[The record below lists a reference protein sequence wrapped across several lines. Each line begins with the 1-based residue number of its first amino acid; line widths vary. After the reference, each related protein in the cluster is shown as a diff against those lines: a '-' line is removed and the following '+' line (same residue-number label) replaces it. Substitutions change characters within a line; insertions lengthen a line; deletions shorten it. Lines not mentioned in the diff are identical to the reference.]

1 MADNSEI
8 AKEIKSSSRLGLF
21 QRAAS
26 YFGFSIKPSEI
37 NKDKDDKGREYQL
50 IQTQKLNAFEGKP
63 QSEALQDIEK
73 IALQDMSSSIQDLFE
88 AWMNDTQNTYA
99 NIQEREDRLNALT
112 YMADNQSYIKAAV
125 VLTANEVSMVSDNVI
140 FTVLSDDPD
149 WDEQINYLL
158 DKVWKIDE
166 QTIYDLAYDL
176 TLYGEAFQG
185 LEVSSAGIIGMEVL
199 KPNEIVEKMEFK
211 PVEVANFYAQCQAN
225 TGSKGF
231 TANLNQ
237 MTQSYMQTNT
247 NFQFNQ
253 NQKNYISK
261 DELLKDYVENI
272 ADVASNEMF
281 KSHLLGYRLPNDTMV
296 APWQVAHYMIGEHSS
311 EFYPYGCPPLL
322 SCLTAFRQAQRAA
335 GLEDLRK
342 MLSLPFTQYKVKTGG
357 AGMARAFDIVSTVK
371 ERFENVGLTQET
383 AGLEGPSLVSNIWTS
398 DDLVTVE
405 TSSAGDAGTSEGTV
419 SEQKYLDSKVGI
431 CTFVPRTYIDPN
443 SEGFQMSGVALQQM
457 FAPFRTQVASQRK
470 IIRNVIEDLI
480 ERHCAIA
487 NIKVPDYVLTMNVV
501 NPTDTSQISTKLQNA
516 DAVLDAV
523 AGYLNIEKEKMPA
536 DIKKDILTKYGD
548 LSPEELKKWSETLDR
563 QGEVEPEVEVDQ
575 EDAEAGFGDDIGD
588 DIGGGMG
595 DFGGAEDM
603 GGMEEVPAEPTEESA
618 IKQKKNK
625 LVEARYKSF
634 STDDMIYLITAR
646 KRIWETRGC
655 TRTFVDSDHRL
666 SRASEDMFKF
676 FEQHRS
682 TRHGKKKIK
691 D

>member
-166 QTIYDLAYDL
+166 QVIYDLAYDL

-405 TSSAGDAGTSEGTV
+405 TRSAGDAGTSEGTV

-516 DAVLDAV
+516 DSVLDAV
-523 AGYLNIEKEKMPA
+523 AGYLNIEKEKLPA

-548 LSPEELKKWSETLDR
+548 LSPEELKKWAETLDR
-563 QGEVEPEVEVDQ
+563 QGAVEPEVEVDQ
-575 EDAEAGFGDDIGD
+575 EDADAGFGDDIGS
-588 DIGGGMG
+588 GMK
-595 DFGGAEDM
+595 DFGGADDM
-603 GGMEEVPAEPTEESA
+603 GGMEETPAEPTEEST
-618 IKQKKNK
+618 IKHKKNK

-646 KRIWETRGC
+646 KRIWETKGC
-655 TRTFVDSDHRL
+655 TRTFVDSNHRL

-691 D
+691 G

>member
-73 IALQDMSSSIQDLFE
+73 IVLQDMSSSIQDLFE

-261 DELLKDYVENI
+261 DGLLKDYVENI

-419 SEQKYLDSKVGI
+419 NEQKYLDSKVGI

-516 DAVLDAV
+516 ESVLDAV
-523 AGYLNIEKEKMPA
+523 AGYLNVEKEKLPA

-548 LSPEELKKWSETLDR
+548 LSPEELKKWAETLDH

-575 EDAEAGFGDDIGD
+575 EDAEAGFGDDIG
-588 DIGGGMG
+588 GGME
-595 DFGGAEDM
+595 DFGGADDM
-603 GGMEEVPAEPTEESA
+603 GDMEEVPAEPTEESA

-646 KRIWETRGC
+646 KRIWETKGC
-655 TRTFVDSDHRL
+655 TRTFVDSNHRL

-691 D
+691 G

>member
-37 NKDKDDKGREYQL
+37 NKDKDVKDREYQL
-50 IQTQKLNAFEGKP
+50 IQTQKLNAFEGKS

-516 DAVLDAV
+516 ESVLDAV
-523 AGYLNIEKEKMPA
+523 AGYLNVEKEKLPA

-548 LSPEELKKWSETLDR
+548 LSPEELKKWAETLDR

-575 EDAEAGFGDDIGD
+575 EDAEAGFGDDIE
-588 DIGGGMG
+588 GGMG
-595 DFGGAEDM
+595 DFGGADDI
-603 GGMEEVPAEPTEESA
+603 GGMEEAPAEPTEESV

-691 D
+691 G

>member
-50 IQTQKLNAFEGKP
+50 IQTQKLNTFEGKS

-516 DAVLDAV
+516 ESVLDAV
-523 AGYLNIEKEKMPA
+523 AGYLNVEKEKLPA

-548 LSPEELKKWSETLDR
+548 LSPEELKKWAETLDR
-563 QGEVEPEVEVDQ
+563 QGTVEPEVEVDQ
-575 EDAEAGFGDDIGD
+575 EDAEAGFGDDIE
-588 DIGGGMG
+588 GGMG
-595 DFGGAEDM
+595 DFGGVEDM
-603 GGMEEVPAEPTEESA
+603 GGMEETSAEPTEEST
-618 IKQKKNK
+618 IKRKKNK

-691 D
+691 G

>member
-322 SCLTAFRQAQRAA
+322 SCLAAFRQAQRAA

-405 TSSAGDAGTSEGTV
+405 TRSAGDAGTSEGTV

-516 DAVLDAV
+516 ESVLDAV
-523 AGYLNIEKEKMPA
+523 AGYLNVEKEKLPA

-548 LSPEELKKWSETLDR
+548 LSPEELKKWAETLDR
-563 QGEVEPEVEVDQ
+563 QGAVEPEVEVDQ
-575 EDAEAGFGDDIGD
+575 EDADAGFGDDIGS
-588 DIGGGMG
+588 GMK
-595 DFGGAEDM
+595 DFGGADDM
-603 GGMEEVPAEPTEESA
+603 GGMEETPAEPTEEST
-618 IKQKKNK
+618 IKHKKNK

-691 D
+691 G

>member
-357 AGMARAFDIVSTVK
+357 VGMARAFDIVSTVK

-419 SEQKYLDSKVGI
+419 NEQKYLDSKVGI

-457 FAPFRTQVASQRK
+457 FAPFRTQVASG
-470 IIRNVIEDLI
+470 
-480 ERHCAIA
+480 
-487 NIKVPDYVLTMNVV
+487 
-501 NPTDTSQISTKLQNA
+501 LQ
-516 DAVLDAV
+516 
-523 AGYLNIEKEKMPA
+523 PF
-536 DIKKDILTKYGD
+536 
-548 LSPEELKKWSETLDR
+548 
-563 QGEVEPEVEVDQ
+563 Q
-575 EDAEAGFGDDIGD
+575 
-588 DIGGGMG
+588 
-595 DFGGAEDM
+595 
-603 GGMEEVPAEPTEESA
+603 
-618 IKQKKNK
+618 
-625 LVEARYKSF
+625 
-634 STDDMIYLITAR
+634 
-646 KRIWETRGC
+646 
-655 TRTFVDSDHRL
+655 
-666 SRASEDMFKF
+666 
-676 FEQHRS
+676 
-682 TRHGKKKIK
+682 
-691 D
+691 

>member
-37 NKDKDDKGREYQL
+37 NKDKDGKDKDGKDREYQL
-50 IQTQKLNAFEGKP
+50 IQTQKLNAFEGKS

-211 PVEVANFYAQCQAN
+211 PVEVTNFYAQCQAN

-398 DDLVTVE
+398 DDLVTIE

-419 SEQKYLDSKVGI
+419 NEQKYLDSKVGI

-516 DAVLDAV
+516 ESVLDAV
-523 AGYLNIEKEKMPA
+523 AGYLNVEKEKLPA

-548 LSPEELKKWSETLDR
+548 LSPEELKKWAETLDR
-563 QGEVEPEVEVDQ
+563 QGTVEPEVEVDQ
-575 EDAEAGFGDDIGD
+575 EDAEAGFGDDIE
-588 DIGGGMG
+588 GGMG
-595 DFGGAEDM
+595 EA
-603 GGMEEVPAEPTEESA
+603 PAEPTEESV

-666 SRASEDMFKF
+666 SRASEDMFRF
-676 FEQHRS
+676 FEQHRN

-691 D
+691 G

>member
-37 NKDKDDKGREYQL
+37 NKDKDDKDREYQL
-50 IQTQKLNAFEGKP
+50 IQTQKLNAFEGKS
-63 QSEALQDIEK
+63 QSDALKDIEK

-357 AGMARAFDIVSTVK
+357 AGIARAFDIVSTVK

-405 TSSAGDAGTSEGTV
+405 TRSAGDAGTSEGTV

-516 DAVLDAV
+516 DSVLDAV
-523 AGYLNIEKEKMPA
+523 AGYLNIEKEKLPA

-548 LSPEELKKWSETLDR
+548 LSPEELKKWAETLDR
-563 QGEVEPEVEVDQ
+563 QGAVEPEVEVDQ
-575 EDAEAGFGDDIGD
+575 EDADAGFGDDIGS
-588 DIGGGMG
+588 GME
-595 DFGGAEDM
+595 DFGGADDM
-603 GGMEEVPAEPTEESA
+603 GGMEETPAEPTEEST
-618 IKQKKNK
+618 IKHKKNK

-646 KRIWETRGC
+646 KRIWETKGC
-655 TRTFVDSDHRL
+655 TRTFVDSNHRL

-691 D
+691 G

>member
-50 IQTQKLNAFEGKP
+50 IQTQKLNAFEGKS
-63 QSEALQDIEK
+63 QSEALKDIEK

-211 PVEVANFYAQCQAN
+211 PVEVTNFYAQCQAN

-357 AGMARAFDIVSTVK
+357 VGMARAFDIVSTVK

-405 TSSAGDAGTSEGTV
+405 KSSAGDAGTSEGTV

-516 DAVLDAV
+516 ESVLDAV
-523 AGYLNIEKEKMPA
+523 AGYLNVEKEKLPA

-548 LSPEELKKWSETLDR
+548 LSPEELKKWAETLDR
-563 QGEVEPEVEVDQ
+563 QGAVEPEVEVDQ
-575 EDAEAGFGDDIGD
+575 EDAEAGFGDDIE
-588 DIGGGMG
+588 GGMG

-603 GGMEEVPAEPTEESA
+603 GGMEEAPAEPTEESV

-634 STDDMIYLITAR
+634 STDDMVYLITAR

-682 TRHGKKKIK
+682 TRHGKEKIK
-691 D
+691 G

>member
-37 NKDKDDKGREYQL
+37 NKDKDDKDREYQL
-50 IQTQKLNAFEGKP
+50 IQTQKLNAFEGKS
-63 QSEALQDIEK
+63 QSDALKDIEK

-357 AGMARAFDIVSTVK
+357 AGIARAFDIVSTVK

-405 TSSAGDAGTSEGTV
+405 TRSAGDAGTSEGTV

-516 DAVLDAV
+516 DSVLDAV
-523 AGYLNIEKEKMPA
+523 AGYLNIEKEKLPA

-548 LSPEELKKWSETLDR
+548 LSPEELKRWAETLDR
-563 QGEVEPEVEVDQ
+563 QGAVEPEVEVDQ
-575 EDAEAGFGDDIGD
+575 EDADAGFGDDIES
-588 DIGGGMG
+588 GME
-595 DFGGAEDM
+595 DFGGADDM
-603 GGMEEVPAEPTEESA
+603 GGMEETPAEPTEEST
-618 IKQKKNK
+618 IKHKKNK

-646 KRIWETRGC
+646 KRIWETKGC
-655 TRTFVDSDHRL
+655 TRTFVDSNHRL

-691 D
+691 G

>member
-50 IQTQKLNAFEGKP
+50 IQTQKLNAFEGKS

-211 PVEVANFYAQCQAN
+211 PVEVTNFYAQCQAN

-342 MLSLPFTQYKVKTGG
+342 MLSLPFT
-357 AGMARAFDIVSTVK
+357 
-371 ERFENVGLTQET
+371 
-383 AGLEGPSLVSNIWTS
+383 
-398 DDLVTVE
+398 
-405 TSSAGDAGTSEGTV
+405 
-419 SEQKYLDSKVGI
+419 
-431 CTFVPRTYIDPN
+431 
-443 SEGFQMSGVALQQM
+443 
-457 FAPFRTQVASQRK
+457 
-470 IIRNVIEDLI
+470 
-480 ERHCAIA
+480 
-487 NIKVPDYVLTMNVV
+487 
-501 NPTDTSQISTKLQNA
+501 
-516 DAVLDAV
+516 
-523 AGYLNIEKEKMPA
+523 
-536 DIKKDILTKYGD
+536 
-548 LSPEELKKWSETLDR
+548 
-563 QGEVEPEVEVDQ
+563 
-575 EDAEAGFGDDIGD
+575 
-588 DIGGGMG
+588 
-595 DFGGAEDM
+595 
-603 GGMEEVPAEPTEESA
+603 
-618 IKQKKNK
+618 
-625 LVEARYKSF
+625 
-634 STDDMIYLITAR
+634 
-646 KRIWETRGC
+646 
-655 TRTFVDSDHRL
+655 
-666 SRASEDMFKF
+666 
-676 FEQHRS
+676 
-682 TRHGKKKIK
+682 
-691 D
+691 

>member
-37 NKDKDDKGREYQL
+37 NKDKDGKDKDGKDREYQL
-50 IQTQKLNAFEGKP
+50 IQTQKLNAFEGKS

-211 PVEVANFYAQCQAN
+211 PVEVTNFYAQCQAN

-398 DDLVTVE
+398 DDLVTIE

-419 SEQKYLDSKVGI
+419 NEQKYLDSKVGI

-516 DAVLDAV
+516 ESVLDAV
-523 AGYLNIEKEKMPA
+523 AGYLNVEKEKLPA

-548 LSPEELKKWSETLDR
+548 LSPEELKKWAETLDR
-563 QGEVEPEVEVDQ
+563 QGTVEPEVEVDQ
-575 EDAEAGFGDDIGD
+575 EDAEAGFGDDIE
-588 DIGGGMG
+588 GGMG
-595 DFGGAEDM
+595 EA
-603 GGMEEVPAEPTEESA
+603 PAEPTEESV

-666 SRASEDMFKF
+666 SRASEDMFRF
-676 FEQHRS
+676 FEQHRN
-682 TRHGKKKIK
+682 TRRGKKKIK
-691 D
+691 G

>member
-158 DKVWKIDE
+158 DKIWKIDE

-199 KPNEIVEKMEFK
+199 KPNEVVEKMEFK

-357 AGMARAFDIVSTVK
+357 VGMARAFDIVSTVK

-516 DAVLDAV
+516 ESVLDAV
-523 AGYLNIEKEKMPA
+523 AGYLNVEKEKLPA

-548 LSPEELKKWSETLDR
+548 LSPEELKKWAETLDR

-575 EDAEAGFGDDIGD
+575 EDAEAGFGDDIG
-588 DIGGGMG
+588 GGME
-595 DFGGAEDM
+595 DFGGADDM
-603 GGMEEVPAEPTEESA
+603 GDMEEVPAEPTEESA

-646 KRIWETRGC
+646 KRIWETKGC
-655 TRTFVDSDHRL
+655 TRTFVDSNHRL

-691 D
+691 G

>member
-37 NKDKDDKGREYQL
+37 NKDKDDKDREYQL
-50 IQTQKLNAFEGKP
+50 IQTQKLNAFEGKS
-63 QSEALQDIEK
+63 QSDALKDIEK

-357 AGMARAFDIVSTVK
+357 AGIARAFDIVSTVK

-405 TSSAGDAGTSEGTV
+405 TRSAGDAGTSEGTV

-443 SEGFQMSGVALQQM
+443 SEGFQMSGAALQQM

-516 DAVLDAV
+516 DSVLDAV
-523 AGYLNIEKEKMPA
+523 AGYLNIEKEKLPA

-548 LSPEELKKWSETLDR
+548 LSPEELKKWAETLDR
-563 QGEVEPEVEVDQ
+563 QGAVEPEVEVDQ
-575 EDAEAGFGDDIGD
+575 EDADAGFGDDIGS
-588 DIGGGMG
+588 GME
-595 DFGGAEDM
+595 DFGGADDM
-603 GGMEEVPAEPTEESA
+603 GGMEETPAEPTEEST
-618 IKQKKNK
+618 IKHKKNK

-646 KRIWETRGC
+646 KRIWETKGC
-655 TRTFVDSDHRL
+655 TRTFVDSNHRL

-691 D
+691 G

>member
-50 IQTQKLNAFEGKP
+50 IQTQKLNAFEGKS

-158 DKVWKIDE
+158 DKIWKIDE

-516 DAVLDAV
+516 ESVLDAV
-523 AGYLNIEKEKMPA
+523 AGYLNVEKEKLPA

-548 LSPEELKKWSETLDR
+548 LSPEELKKWAETLDR
-563 QGEVEPEVEVDQ
+563 QGTVEPEVEVDQ
-575 EDAEAGFGDDIGD
+575 EDAEAGFGDDIE
-588 DIGGGMG
+588 GGMG
-595 DFGGAEDM
+595 DFGGVEDM
-603 GGMEEVPAEPTEESA
+603 GGMEETSAEPTEEST
-618 IKQKKNK
+618 IKRKKNK

-691 D
+691 G

>member
-50 IQTQKLNAFEGKP
+50 IQTQKLNAFEGKS

-516 DAVLDAV
+516 ESVLDAV
-523 AGYLNIEKEKMPA
+523 AGYLNVEKEKLPS

-548 LSPEELKKWSETLDR
+548 LSPEELKKWAETLDR

-575 EDAEAGFGDDIGD
+575 EDAEAGFGDDIE
-588 DIGGGMG
+588 GGME
-595 DFGGAEDM
+595 DFGVGDDM
-603 GGMEEVPAEPTEESA
+603 GGMEEASAEPTEEST
-618 IKQKKNK
+618 IKRKKNK

-691 D
+691 G

>member
-50 IQTQKLNAFEGKP
+50 IQTQNLNAFEGKP

-357 AGMARAFDIVSTVK
+357 VGMARAFDIVSTVK

-516 DAVLDAV
+516 DAVLEAV
-523 AGYLNIEKEKMPA
+523 AGYLNIEKEKIPS

-548 LSPEELKKWSETLDR
+548 LSPEELKKWAETLDR

-575 EDAEAGFGDDIGD
+575 EDAEAGFGDDIE
-588 DIGGGMG
+588 GGMG
-595 DFGGAEDM
+595 DFGG
-603 GGMEEVPAEPTEESA
+603 MEEAPAEPTEESA

-634 STDDMIYLITAR
+634 STEDMVYLITAR
-646 KRIWETRGC
+646 KRIWETSKC

-682 TRHGKKKIK
+682 THHGKKKIK
-691 D
+691 G

>member
-37 NKDKDDKGREYQL
+37 NKDKDDKDREYQL
-50 IQTQKLNAFEGKP
+50 IQTQKLNAFEGKS
-63 QSEALQDIEK
+63 QSDALKDIEK

-419 SEQKYLDSKVGI
+419 NEQKYLDSKVGI

-516 DAVLDAV
+516 ESVLDAV
-523 AGYLNIEKEKMPA
+523 AGYLNVEKEKLPA

-548 LSPEELKKWSETLDR
+548 LSPEELKKWAETLDR
-563 QGEVEPEVEVDQ
+563 QGTVEPEVEVDQ
-575 EDAEAGFGDDIGD
+575 EDAEAGFGDDIE
-588 DIGGGMG
+588 GGMG

-603 GGMEEVPAEPTEESA
+603 GGMEEAPAEPTEESA

-666 SRASEDMFKF
+666 SRASEDMFRF

-691 D
+691 G

>member
-50 IQTQKLNAFEGKP
+50 IQTQKLNTFEGKS

-405 TSSAGDAGTSEGTV
+405 TNSAGDAGTSEGTV

-516 DAVLDAV
+516 ESVLDAV
-523 AGYLNIEKEKMPA
+523 AGYLNVEKEKLPA

-548 LSPEELKKWSETLDR
+548 LSPEELKKWAETLDR

-575 EDAEAGFGDDIGD
+575 EDAEAGFGDDIE
-588 DIGGGMG
+588 GGMG

-603 GGMEEVPAEPTEESA
+603 GGMEEAPAEPTEEST
-618 IKQKKNK
+618 IKRKKNK

-634 STDDMIYLITAR
+634 STDDMVYLITAR

-682 TRHGKKKIK
+682 TRHGKEKIK
-691 D
+691 G

>member
-26 YFGFSIKPSEI
+26 YFGFSIKPNEI
-37 NKDKDDKGREYQL
+37 NKGKDGKDREYQL
-50 IQTQKLNAFEGKP
+50 IQTQKLNAFEGKS

-523 AGYLNIEKEKMPA
+523 AGYLNIEKEKMPS

-548 LSPEELKKWSETLDR
+548 LSPEELKKWAETLDR

-575 EDAEAGFGDDIGD
+575 EDAEAGFGDDIE
-588 DIGGGMG
+588 GGMG
-595 DFGGAEDM
+595 DLGGADDM
-603 GGMEEVPAEPTEESA
+603 GGMEEAPAEPTEESA

-691 D
+691 G

>member
-37 NKDKDDKGREYQL
+37 NKDKDDKDREYQL
-50 IQTQKLNAFEGKP
+50 IQTQKLNAFEGKS
-63 QSEALQDIEK
+63 QSEALKDIEK

-281 KSHLLGYRLPNDTMV
+281 KSHLLGYRLPNDMMV

-516 DAVLDAV
+516 ESVLDAV
-523 AGYLNIEKEKMPA
+523 AGYLNVEKEKLPA

-548 LSPEELKKWSETLDR
+548 LSPEELKKWAEALDR
-563 QGEVEPEVEVDQ
+563 QGAVEPEVEVDQ
-575 EDAEAGFGDDIGD
+575 EDAEAGFGDDIEGEV
-588 DIGGGMG
+588 G

-603 GGMEEVPAEPTEESA
+603 GGMEEAPAEPTEESA
-618 IKQKKNK
+618 IKRKKNK

-666 SRASEDMFKF
+666 SRASEDMFRF

-691 D
+691 G

>member
-516 DAVLDAV
+516 ESVLDAV
-523 AGYLNIEKEKMPA
+523 AGYLNVEKEKLPA

-548 LSPEELKKWSETLDR
+548 LSPEELKKWAETLDR

-575 EDAEAGFGDDIGD
+575 EDAEAGFGDDIE
-588 DIGGGMG
+588 GGMG
-595 DFGGAEDM
+595 DFGGADDM
-603 GGMEEVPAEPTEESA
+603 GDMEEAPAEPTEEST

-691 D
+691 G

>member
-211 PVEVANFYAQCQAN
+211 PVEVTNFYAQCQAN

-357 AGMARAFDIVSTVK
+357 VGMARAFDIVSTVK

-419 SEQKYLDSKVGI
+419 NEQKYLDSKVGI

-516 DAVLDAV
+516 ESVLDAV
-523 AGYLNIEKEKMPA
+523 AGYLNVEKEKLPA

-548 LSPEELKKWSETLDR
+548 LSPEELKKWAETLDH

-575 EDAEAGFGDDIGD
+575 EDAEAGFGDDIG
-588 DIGGGMG
+588 GGME
-595 DFGGAEDM
+595 DFGGADDM
-603 GGMEEVPAEPTEESA
+603 GDMEEVPAEPTEESA

-646 KRIWETRGC
+646 KRIWETKGC

-691 D
+691 G

>member
-37 NKDKDDKGREYQL
+37 NKDKDDKDREYQL

-211 PVEVANFYAQCQAN
+211 PVEIANFYAQCQAN

-261 DELLKDYVENI
+261 DALLKDYVENI

-516 DAVLDAV
+516 ESVLDAV
-523 AGYLNIEKEKMPA
+523 AGYLNVEKEKLPA

-548 LSPEELKKWSETLDR
+548 LSPEELKKWAETLDR

-575 EDAEAGFGDDIGD
+575 EDAEAGFGDDIG
-588 DIGGGMG
+588 GGMG
-595 DFGGAEDM
+595 DFGGVEDM
-603 GGMEEVPAEPTEESA
+603 GGMEETPAEPTEESA
-618 IKQKKNK
+618 IKRKKNK

-655 TRTFVDSDHRL
+655 TRTFVDSNHRL

-691 D
+691 G

>member
-50 IQTQKLNAFEGKP
+50 IQTQRLNAFEGKP

-158 DKVWKIDE
+158 DKIWKIDE

-516 DAVLDAV
+516 ESVLDAV
-523 AGYLNIEKEKMPA
+523 AGYLNVEKEKLPS

-548 LSPEELKKWSETLDR
+548 LSPEELKKWAETLDR

-575 EDAEAGFGDDIGD
+575 EDAEAGFGDDIE
-588 DIGGGMG
+588 GGME
-595 DFGGAEDM
+595 DFGVGDDM
-603 GGMEEVPAEPTEESA
+603 GGMEEASAEPTEEST
-618 IKQKKNK
+618 IKRKKNK

-691 D
+691 G

>member
-50 IQTQKLNAFEGKP
+50 IQTQKLNAFEGKS

-211 PVEVANFYAQCQAN
+211 PVEVTNFYAQCQAN

-516 DAVLDAV
+516 ESVLDAV
-523 AGYLNIEKEKMPA
+523 AGYLNVEKEKLPA

-548 LSPEELKKWSETLDR
+548 LSPEELKKWAETLDR

-575 EDAEAGFGDDIGD
+575 EDAEAGFGDDIEGE
-588 DIGGGMG
+588 MG
-595 DFGGAEDM
+595 DFGGAEGM
-603 GGMEEVPAEPTEESA
+603 GGMEEAPAEPPEESA
-618 IKQKKNK
+618 IKRKKNK

-691 D
+691 G

>member
-50 IQTQKLNAFEGKP
+50 IQTQKLNAFEGKS

-523 AGYLNIEKEKMPA
+523 AGYLNIEKEKMPS

-548 LSPEELKKWSETLDR
+548 LSPEELKKWAETLDR

-575 EDAEAGFGDDIGD
+575 EDAEAGFGDDIE
-588 DIGGGMG
+588 GGMG
-595 DFGGAEDM
+595 DFGGADDM

-634 STDDMIYLITAR
+634 STEDMIYLITAR

-655 TRTFVDSDHRL
+655 TRTFVDSNHRL

-691 D
+691 G

>member
-37 NKDKDDKGREYQL
+37 NKDKDGKDREYQL
-50 IQTQKLNAFEGKP
+50 IQTQKLNAFEGKS

-419 SEQKYLDSKVGI
+419 NEQKYLDSKVGI

-516 DAVLDAV
+516 ESVLDAV
-523 AGYLNIEKEKMPA
+523 AGYLNVEKEKLPA

-548 LSPEELKKWSETLDR
+548 LSPEELKKWAETLDH

-575 EDAEAGFGDDIGD
+575 EDAEAGFGDDIG
-588 DIGGGMG
+588 GGME
-595 DFGGAEDM
+595 DFGGADDM
-603 GGMEEVPAEPTEESA
+603 GDMEEVPAEPTEESA

-646 KRIWETRGC
+646 KRIWETKGC
-655 TRTFVDSDHRL
+655 TRTFVDSNHRL

-691 D
+691 G

>member
-50 IQTQKLNAFEGKP
+50 IQTQKLNAFEGKS

-516 DAVLDAV
+516 DAVLEAV
-523 AGYLNIEKEKMPA
+523 AGYLNIEKEKLPA

-548 LSPEELKKWSETLDR
+548 LSPEELKKWAETLDR

-575 EDAEAGFGDDIGD
+575 EDAEAGFGDDIG
-588 DIGGGMG
+588 GGME

-603 GGMEEVPAEPTEESA
+603 GGMEEAPAEPTEESA

-691 D
+691 G

>member
-357 AGMARAFDIVSTVK
+357 VGMARAFDIVSTVK

-419 SEQKYLDSKVGI
+419 NEQKYLDSKVGI

-516 DAVLDAV
+516 ESVLDAV
-523 AGYLNIEKEKMPA
+523 AGYLNVEKEKLPA

-548 LSPEELKKWSETLDR
+548 LSPEELKKWAETLDH

-575 EDAEAGFGDDIGD
+575 EDAEAGFGDDIG
-588 DIGGGMG
+588 GGME
-595 DFGGAEDM
+595 DFGGADDM
-603 GGMEEVPAEPTEESA
+603 GDMEEVPAEPTEESA

-634 STDDMIYLITAR
+634 STDDMVYLITAR
-646 KRIWETRGC
+646 KRIWETKGC
-655 TRTFVDSDHRL
+655 TRTFVDSNHRL

-691 D
+691 G

>member
-50 IQTQKLNAFEGKP
+50 IQTQNLNAFEGKP

-357 AGMARAFDIVSTVK
+357 VGMARAFDIVSTVK

-516 DAVLDAV
+516 DAVLEAV
-523 AGYLNIEKEKMPA
+523 AGYLNIEKEKMPS

-548 LSPEELKKWSETLDR
+548 LSPEELKKWAETLDR

-575 EDAEAGFGDDIGD
+575 EDAEAGFGDDIE
-588 DIGGGMG
+588 GGMG
-595 DFGGAEDM
+595 DL
-603 GGMEEVPAEPTEESA
+603 GGMEEAPAEPTEESA

-634 STDDMIYLITAR
+634 STEDMVYLITAR
-646 KRIWETRGC
+646 KRIWETSKC

-682 TRHGKKKIK
+682 THHGKKKIK
-691 D
+691 G

>member
-50 IQTQKLNAFEGKP
+50 IQTQKLNAFEGKS

-516 DAVLDAV
+516 ESVLDAV
-523 AGYLNIEKEKMPA
+523 AGYLNVEKEKLPA

-548 LSPEELKKWSETLDR
+548 LSPEELKKWAETLDR

-575 EDAEAGFGDDIGD
+575 EDAEAGFGDDIE
-588 DIGGGMG
+588 GGME
-595 DFGGAEDM
+595 DFGVGDDM
-603 GGMEEVPAEPTEESA
+603 GGMEEASAEPTEEST
-618 IKQKKNK
+618 IKRKKNK

-691 D
+691 G

>member
-50 IQTQKLNAFEGKP
+50 IQTQNLNTFEGKP

-357 AGMARAFDIVSTVK
+357 VGMARAFDIVSTVK

-516 DAVLDAV
+516 DAVLEAV
-523 AGYLNIEKEKMPA
+523 AGYLNIEKEKMPS

-548 LSPEELKKWSETLDR
+548 LSPEELKKWAETLDR

-575 EDAEAGFGDDIGD
+575 EDAEAGFGDDIE
-588 DIGGGMG
+588 GGMG
-595 DFGGAEDM
+595 DL
-603 GGMEEVPAEPTEESA
+603 GGMEEAPAEPTEESA

-634 STDDMIYLITAR
+634 STEDMVYLITAR
-646 KRIWETRGC
+646 KRIWETSKC

-682 TRHGKKKIK
+682 THHGKKKIK
-691 D
+691 G

>member
-158 DKVWKIDE
+158 DKIWKIDE

-357 AGMARAFDIVSTVK
+357 VGMARAFDIVSTVK

-516 DAVLDAV
+516 ESVLDAV
-523 AGYLNIEKEKMPA
+523 AGYLNVEKEKLPA

-548 LSPEELKKWSETLDR
+548 LSPEELKKWAETLDR

-575 EDAEAGFGDDIGD
+575 EDVEAGFGDDIG
-588 DIGGGMG
+588 GGIG
-595 DFGGAEDM
+595 DFGGADDT
-603 GGMEEVPAEPTEESA
+603 GDMEEVPAEPTEESA

-646 KRIWETRGC
+646 KRIWETKGC
-655 TRTFVDSDHRL
+655 TRTFVDSNHRL

-691 D
+691 G

>member
-50 IQTQKLNAFEGKP
+50 IQTQRLNAFEGKP

-516 DAVLDAV
+516 ESVLDAV
-523 AGYLNIEKEKMPA
+523 AGYLNVEKEKLPA

-548 LSPEELKKWSETLDR
+548 LSPEELKKWAETLDR

-575 EDAEAGFGDDIGD
+575 EDAEAGFGDDIG
-588 DIGGGMG
+588 GGMG
-595 DFGGAEDM
+595 DFGDVEDM
-603 GGMEEVPAEPTEESA
+603 GGMEETPAEPTEESA
-618 IKQKKNK
+618 IKRKKNK

-655 TRTFVDSDHRL
+655 TRTFVDSNHRL

-691 D
+691 G

>member
-357 AGMARAFDIVSTVK
+357 VGMARAFDIVSTVK

-419 SEQKYLDSKVGI
+419 NEQKYLDSKVGI

-516 DAVLDAV
+516 ESVLDAV
-523 AGYLNIEKEKMPA
+523 AGYLNVEKEKLPA

-548 LSPEELKKWSETLDR
+548 LSPEELKKWAETLDH

-575 EDAEAGFGDDIGD
+575 EDAEAGFGDDIG
-588 DIGGGMG
+588 GGME
-595 DFGGAEDM
+595 DFGGADDM
-603 GGMEEVPAEPTEESA
+603 GDMEEVPAEPTEESA

-634 STDDMIYLITAR
+634 STDDMIYLIAAR
-646 KRIWETRGC
+646 KRIWETKGC
-655 TRTFVDSDHRL
+655 TRTFVDSNHRL

-691 D
+691 G

>member
-516 DAVLDAV
+516 ESVLDAV
-523 AGYLNIEKEKMPA
+523 AGYLNVEKEKLPA

-548 LSPEELKKWSETLDR
+548 LSPEELKKWAETLDR

-575 EDAEAGFGDDIGD
+575 EDAEAGFGDDIG
-588 DIGGGMG
+588 GGMG
-595 DFGGAEDM
+595 DFGGADDM
-603 GGMEEVPAEPTEESA
+603 GGMEEAPAEPTEESA

-634 STDDMIYLITAR
+634 STEDMVYLITAR
-646 KRIWETRGC
+646 KRIWETSKC

-691 D
+691 G

>member
-37 NKDKDDKGREYQL
+37 NKEPSEINKDKDDKGREYQL
-50 IQTQKLNAFEGKP
+50 IQTQKLNAFEGKS

-272 ADVASNEMF
+272 ADVASNEIF

-548 LSPEELKKWSETLDR
+548 LSPEELKKWVETLDR

-575 EDAEAGFGDDIGD
+575 EDAEAGFGDDI
-588 DIGGGMG
+588 
-595 DFGGAEDM
+595 E
-603 GGMEEVPAEPTEESA
+603 GGMEEAPAEPTEESA

-691 D
+691 G

>member
-50 IQTQKLNAFEGKP
+50 IQTQKLNAFEGKS

-225 TGSKGF
+225 TDTKGF

-516 DAVLDAV
+516 ESVLDAV
-523 AGYLNIEKEKMPA
+523 AGYLNVEKEKLPA

-548 LSPEELKKWSETLDR
+548 LSPEELKKWAETLDR

-575 EDAEAGFGDDIGD
+575 EDAEAGFGDDIE
-588 DIGGGMG
+588 GGMG
-595 DFGGAEDM
+595 DFGGADDM
-603 GGMEEVPAEPTEESA
+603 GDMEEVPAEPTEESV

-634 STDDMIYLITAR
+634 STEDMVYLITAR
-646 KRIWETRGC
+646 KRIWETSKC

-691 D
+691 G